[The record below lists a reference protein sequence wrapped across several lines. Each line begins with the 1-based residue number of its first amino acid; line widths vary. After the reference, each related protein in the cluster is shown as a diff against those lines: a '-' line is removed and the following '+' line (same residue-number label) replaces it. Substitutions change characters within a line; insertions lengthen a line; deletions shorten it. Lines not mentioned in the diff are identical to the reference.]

1 MKAARMSRMRVMGC
15 TGSLQNSDSM
25 KCCSRRCL
33 NTLTV
38 GAASAGCNGPQPNL
52 CCTGGRTYKARGS
65 GHQTSNCELS
75 AHSPILSASNHLHT
89 LQCKA
94 TVVGMCRKCQCLPLH
109 HQPW

>member
-38 GAASAGCNGPQPNL
+38 GADSSGCNGPQPNL
-52 CCTGGRTYKARGS
+52 CCTGGRTYKARG
-65 GHQTSNCELS
+65 
-75 AHSPILSASNHLHT
+75 
-89 LQCKA
+89 
-94 TVVGMCRKCQCLPLH
+94 
-109 HQPW
+109 